1 MIKFGLY
8 IFGRNITEVNV
19 IFFSLYSIR
28 QRMISNG
35 LVIDVYFDH
44 LRLCLPG
51 FFMVKFLFFAFV
63 FNSYFVRRY
72 FEAL

>member
-19 IFFSLYSIR
+19 VFFSLYSIR
-28 QRMISNG
+28 QCMISNG
-35 LVIDVYFDH
+35 LVIDVHFDH

-51 FFMVKFLFFAFV
+51 FFMVKSFSFV
-63 FNSYFVRRY
+63 INYFVKRY
-72 FEAL
+72 FEAI